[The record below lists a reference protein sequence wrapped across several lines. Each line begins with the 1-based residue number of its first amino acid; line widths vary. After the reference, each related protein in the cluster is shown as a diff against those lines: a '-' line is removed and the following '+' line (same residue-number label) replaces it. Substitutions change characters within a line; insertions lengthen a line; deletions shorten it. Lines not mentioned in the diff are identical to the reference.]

1 MIDLYLRADT
11 EAEMLLALTAAS
23 VINDKGLPVRGV
35 SVDHIGPFM
44 SLNGYDADGEPIMV
58 LFPDWHTNLRL
69 MEDIDTSALLAYII
83 DTPATPY
90 RVWA

>member
-1 MIDLYLRADT
+1 MIDLYLKADT
-11 EAEMLLALTAAS
+11 EAEMIAALLAAG
-23 VINDKGLPVRGV
+23 VINDEGFPVSGM

-44 SLNGYDADGEPIMV
+44 RVTGHDADGEPIMV

-83 DTPATPY
+83 DTPTTPH

>member
-1 MIDLYLRADT
+1 MIDLYLRANT

-35 SVDHIGPFM
+35 SVDHIGEIEGAT
-44 SLNGYDADGEPIMV
+44 GY
-58 LFPDWHTNLRL
+58 HTNLRL
-69 MEDIDTSALLAYII
+69 MEDIDTSALLGYII
-83 DTPATPY
+83 NTPATPY

>member
-1 MIDLYLRADT
+1 MIDLYLRATT

-35 SVDHIGPFM
+35 SVDHIGEIEGAT
-44 SLNGYDADGEPIMV
+44 GY
-58 LFPDWHTNLRL
+58 HTNLRL
-69 MEDIDTSALLAYII
+69 MEDIDTSALLGYII

>member
-1 MIDLYLRADT
+1 MIDLYLRANT

-35 SVDHIGPFM
+35 SVDHIGEIEGAT
-44 SLNGYDADGEPIMV
+44 GY
-58 LFPDWHTNLRL
+58 HTNLRL
-69 MEDIDTSALLAYII
+69 MEDIDTSALLGYII
-83 DTPATPY
+83 NTPVTPY